1 MGKRVDIPKE
11 LLSQLLYEEHKSVT
25 AIAKELGVSPHTI
38 RRNMKVHGL
47 VINAEYKKKLLT
59 YDVLYQKYIVENK
72 SIKTLHKELGCGRD
86 FLRERLS
93 NYGLLR
99 AASYNPNEDD
109 RTPLTFELL
118 HTEYIENHLSV
129 SAIASKY
136 HYKPS
141 TVRRHL
147 KSKGI
152 FKGQTSFN
160 GMNIS
165 NIKNQ
170 KITDNAKFIELVQQ
184 GMSVSDLA
192 EIYSCSQ
199 DTIYRK
205 KKSLGLENSSYCD
218 VDTDNIIDQYINCE
232 KSCEEISETY
242 NCSSGT
248 IRNRLLESGIELR
261 TSFETNSVVIP
272 AEDLEQYL
280 KDGLSISAIAE
291 IYGCARTT
299 VRNSVINA
307 ELQDYLKSTIS
318 SEEVKALQML
328 ENMEIEYHLH
338 DRKLLHGKEIDI
350 LLDNRIGI
358 EISPCFTH
366 QSDQIIQNSVP
377 KENFYHMSK
386 TLDAEREGII
396 LLTKFDWTPL
406 TVLRE
411 YIKYFIRKD
420 SLGHKTIDDFSIRI
434 AKSDRHFSCT
444 FTNPR
449 DKKSDKVTI
458 LFEQNKCSWEMFLPD
473 MKNIF
478 CYNKENALSLILE
491 MMRFAISLFKEDLE
505 ENSDEIDLLIEVPL
519 ELRFDIVCEE
529 LGFEKLELIEP
540 RFKFIHKNGSEWC
553 SEREAIEKFALH
565 EDISASELIKYMNNK
580 YYYRVFDCGSA
591 LMRYTIRR
599 SSAV

>member
-1 MGKRVDIPKE
+1 MGKRIDISKE
-11 LLSQLLYEEHKSVT
+11 LLPRLLYEEHKSVA
-25 AIAKELGVSPHTI
+25 AIAKELGVSPHTV

-47 VINAEYKKKLLT
+47 VINGEYKKKSLT

-72 SIKTLHKELGCGRD
+72 SIKALHKELGCGRD
-86 FLRERLS
+86 FLRERLLT
-93 NYGLLR
+93 YGILR
-99 AASYNPNEDD
+99 DASYNPNEDD

-118 HTEYIENHLSV
+118 HKEYIENHLSV

-147 KSKGI
+147 RNEGI
-152 FKGQTSFN
+152 FKGQTNFN

-165 NIKNQ
+165 NVKNQ
-170 KITDNAKFIELVQQ
+170 KIADNTKFIELVQQ

-192 EIYSCSQ
+192 EFYACSQ

-232 KSCEEISETY
+232 KSCEEIAETY
-242 NCSSGT
+242 NCSAGT

-261 TSFETNSVVIP
+261 TPFEANSVIIP
-272 AEDLEQYL
+272 TDELEQYL

-299 VRNSVINA
+299 VRNSIIDA
-307 ELQDYLKSTIS
+307 GLQDYLKSTIS

-328 ENMEIEYHLH
+328 ENMGIEYRLH

-350 LLDNRIGI
+350 LIDDRIGI

-366 QSDQIIQNSVP
+366 QSDQMIQNSAP
-377 KENFYHMSK
+377 KENVYHMSK
-386 TLDAEREGII
+386 TLAAERKGLI

-406 TVLRE
+406 AVLRE
-411 YIKYFIRKD
+411 YVKYFIREE
-420 SLGHKTIDDFSIRI
+420 SLNHKTIDVFSIAV
-434 AKSDRHFSCT
+434 AKSDRRFSCT
-444 FTNPR
+444 FTNP
-449 DKKSDKVTI
+449 SDEKLYSVTI

-478 CYNKENALSLILE
+478 CYDEENALPLILE
-491 MMRFAISLFKEDLE
+491 MMRFALSLFKEDLE

-540 RFKFIHKNGSEWC
+540 SFKFIHKKGNEWY
-553 SEREAIEKFALH
+553 SEREAVEKFSLC
-565 EDISASELIKYMNNK
+565 EDISSSELIKYMNSK

-599 SSAV
+599 SSTC